1 MDVSTLLN
9 ELGAAV
15 ADAKAK
21 ADVVDQRKAALAA
34 YVAEKQAEIDEAQSA
49 YDDAKIAVDRLQAQA
64 RELVESILPAPDPR
78 FRISK

>member
-21 ADVVDQRKAALAA
+21 ADVVTRQKTELAEIVADRQAA
-34 YVAEKQAEIDEAQSA
+34 IDEAEQA
-49 YDDAKIAVDRLQAQA
+49 YQDAKIAVDRLQAQG
-64 RELVESILPAPDPR
+64 REVIDAILPAQDHR
-78 FRISK
+78 FRVSR